1 MHQICPGRPIGQAR
15 ELVPVVEFKGRS
27 PAPQNGR
34 DGSLCPRRENHAVQ
48 RERPLEAPG
57 ARWDGHRWSGIGG
70 TRTASHAVIEG
81 GALRT
86 QPTFSEPPH
95 DHHPHSG
102 DRAFRAGVEQ
112 ATCSFTPCVA
122 RLALGGPPPLRP
134 PPHPTPVPP
143 PWLPLPLGTARGVS
157 RPQGGSR
164 RLLVF
169 RLDGCRAPPP
179 APCLLLCLGD
189 WDGQCP

>member
-1 MHQICPGRPIGQAR
+1 MVWFTDVRRYWRCNRLHRSSRRIAVPTLGSILGCVDMSYFQQIARTRSVRVVQLFRQGNRSPLSNSRAGRLPRRAAVTAAYAR
-15 ELVPVVEFKGRS
+15 EGRT
-27 PAPQNGR
+27 
-34 DGSLCPRRENHAVQ
+34 HAVQ
-48 RERPLEAPG
+48 RERPLEVPG

-81 GALRT
+81 VALRT

-122 RLALGGPPPLRP
+122 RLALGDHRASEATAAPNACPSPVATTPP
-134 PPHPTPVPP
+134 
-143 PWLPLPLGTARGVS
+143 S
-157 RPQGGSR
+157 
-164 RLLVF
+164 
-169 RLDGCRAPPP
+169 
-179 APCLLLCLGD
+179 
-189 WDGQCP
+189 